1 MIALIALMLGQAARL
16 EPLDVVRV
24 QCDEVPALA
33 RDYTLSREGVFAFGP
48 VGSVS
53 AAGLTE
59 PELASRLEQL
69 LAARGVRSSVSV
81 QRVGSSRRTVSFTG
95 DVKQSGE
102 IPWKAGMRLSDIV
115 AVARPN
121 QNALARVSIRSSEGS
136 ESVWDILSGK
146 LDPLLKPGDRIHF
159 PLDALPRRV
168 LVVGAVKRPGEID
181 LSDAGTVAA
190 AIAAAGGPLPD
201 ADLGNL
207 EIRRGNKKQTASRT
221 EPLEGGD
228 VLKVAT
234 LPANRL
240 VEARGAVLRPGKLP
254 SEGETLSGLLRKTGT
269 SSIANLKAV
278 HLTRIEGSR
287 VTTSTYDLTKIRAG
301 KAKDV
306 PLKGGDVVE
315 VEYRVRVS

>member
-16 EPLDVVRV
+16 EPLDMVRV
-24 QCDEVPALA
+24 QCDEAPALS
-33 RDYTLSREGVFAFGP
+33 RDYTLSREGIFAFGP

-59 PELASRLEQL
+59 AELESRLQRL
-69 LAARGVRSSVSV
+69 LEAKGISSSVSV
-81 QRVGSSRRTVSFTG
+81 QRIGSSRRSILFTG

-121 QNALARVSIRSSEGS
+121 QASLARVLIRSSEGS
-136 ESVWDILSGK
+136 ESIWDMQSGK
-146 LDPLLKPGDRIHF
+146 KDPLLKPGDRIHF
-159 PLDALPRRV
+159 PLDVLPRRV

-181 LSDAGTVAA
+181 LSDAATVES

-207 EIRRGNKKQTASRT
+207 EIRRGDKKQVASRT
-221 EPLEGGD
+221 QPLEGGD
-228 VLKVAT
+228 VLRVST

-278 HLTRIEGSR
+278 HVTRIDGNR